1 MECNHAVHSSSVHHR
16 DEDRRT
22 EVFSFLWPR
31 LVPNRTKVNYQFV
44 GMHPFRKYTSKM
56 QTRRIRDERQD
67 DFETYWSRPHPSP
80 NATQY
85 ESDPSSQSTAAISI
99 SIIIEPHS
107 YRDSGT
113 HQ

>member
-1 MECNHAVHSSSVHHR
+1 MECNHAVHSSSVHQR
-16 DEDRRT
+16 GEDCRT

-31 LVPNRTKVNYQFV
+31 LVPNRTKVNYQSV
-44 GMHPFRKYTSKM
+44 GVHPFRKYASKT
-56 QTRRIRDERQD
+56 QTRCIRDETQD
-67 DFETYWSRPHPSP
+67 DFETYWSQPHPSP
-80 NATQY
+80 TATQY
-85 ESDPSSQSTAAISI
+85 ESDPSSQYTTAISI